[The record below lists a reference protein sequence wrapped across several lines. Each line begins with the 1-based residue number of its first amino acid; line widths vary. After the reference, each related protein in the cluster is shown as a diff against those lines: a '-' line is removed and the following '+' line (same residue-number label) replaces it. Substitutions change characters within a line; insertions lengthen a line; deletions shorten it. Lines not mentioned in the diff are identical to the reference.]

1 MNILI
6 LTGKFGMGHLSA
18 ANALREQL
26 VQDGHRADVVD
37 LFEYAM
43 PERASAMY
51 WWFNGLVTS
60 GGGFY
65 KIYHNLTA
73 NDSGADRGD
82 DLLDGLD

>member
-26 VQDGHRADVVD
+26 GQDGHRADVVD
-37 LFEYAM
+37 LFEYAL

-51 WWFNGLVTS
+51 WCFTVLVTN
-60 GGGFY
+60 GGV
-65 KIYHNLTA
+65 N
-73 NDSGADRGD
+73 
-82 DLLDGLD
+82 